1 MPDVIKKNEIRL
13 LQEAVNNLII
23 GERNNANTSG
33 AGVKVFKS
41 LTDMLSGKEGI
52 FRKNLL

>member
-23 GERNNANTSG
+23 GERNNTQTGG